1 MRDILKN
8 KFENKYLGRVIAV
21 LEKNKNWKP
30 EKSIAEK
37 VPRQTDEK
45 IHDMLNTLPLE
56 SKEEV
61 RHGTKLKALTP
72 NKRLTRL
79 LILFAK

>member
-1 MRDILKN
+1 MKKIKT
-8 KFENKYLGRVIAV
+8 E
-21 LEKNKNWKP
+21 KP
-30 EKSIAEK
+30 EISIAEK
-37 VPRQTDEK
+37 VPRETDEK

-61 RHGTKLKALTP
+61 KHGTKLKVLTP